1 MIDFENAK
9 LFKLTKHNDET
20 GAAKKIKPVLID
32 GEYII
37 EAYQTIRDGV
47 IFTNKRVIA
56 INVQGVT
63 GKKRDITTLPYRRI
77 QSFSVETSG
86 VIDLDSELQLY
97 FSGLG
102 RVSFEFSGGSKIL
115 EICKC
120 ISEHIL

>member
-9 LFKLTKHNDET
+9 LFKLTRHNDET
-20 GAAKKIKPVLID
+20 GAAKKIKPILID

-56 INVQGVT
+56 INVEGVT
-63 GKKRDITTLPYRRI
+63 GKKRDITTLPYRKI

-86 VIDLDSELQLY
+86 VIDIDSELQLY

-102 RVSFEFSGGSKIL
+102 MVCFEFSGNSKIL
-115 EICKC
+115 EICKV
-120 ISEHIL
+120 ISEYIL

>member
-9 LFKLTKHNDET
+9 LFKLTKHDDET

-56 INVQGVT
+56 IIVQGMT

-97 FSGLG
+97 YSGLG

>member
-20 GAAKKIKPVLID
+20 GAAKKIMPVLID

-56 INVQGVT
+56 INVQGMT

-86 VIDLDSELQLY
+86 VIDLDSEMHLY

-102 RVSFEFSGGSKIL
+102 QVCFEFSGGSKIL

>member
-20 GAAKKIKPVLID
+20 GAAKKLMPVLID
-32 GEYII
+32 GEHII

-56 INVQGVT
+56 INVEGLT
-63 GKKRDITTLPYRRI
+63 GKKRDITTLPYKRI
-77 QSFSVETSG
+77 QAFSVETSG

-97 FSGLG
+97 YSGLG

>member
-1 MIDFENAK
+1 VIDFENAK
-9 LFKLTKHNDET
+9 LFKLTRHNDET

-37 EAYQTIRDGV
+37 EAYQTVRDGV
-47 IFTNKRVIA
+47 IFTNKRVIS

-63 GKKRDITTLPYRRI
+63 GKKRDITTLPYRKI
-77 QSFSVETSG
+77 QAFSVETSG
-86 VIDLDSELQLY
+86 VIDLDSELTLFY
-97 FSGLG
+97 SGLG
-102 RVSFEFSGGSKIL
+102 RVTFEFSGGSKIL

>member
-9 LFKLTKHNDET
+9 LFKLHIHDDQT
-20 GAAKKIKPVLID
+20 GAAKKIMPILIHD
-32 GEYII
+32 EHII
-37 EAYQTIRDGV
+37 ESYQTIRDGV

-77 QSFSVETSG
+77 QAFSAETSG
-86 VIDLDSELQLY
+86 VIDLDSELTLFY
-97 FSGLG
+97 SGLG
-102 RVSFEFSGGSKIL
+102 RVTFEFTGGSKIL